1 MEYKN
6 RLRIDLHIHSTASDG
21 SLTPADIIDHAQKLN
36 LAAVAITD
44 HDSIDGSKEAFQIGI
59 PPSLHFLTG
68 VEISAAHPPFFPGS
82 GSFHIL
88 GYAIHLDNRDLNQ
101 ALSKL
106 QDARKNRNPE
116 ILKRLNK
123 LGFRISLEEVN
134 QEVGEGQL
142 GRPHIA
148 YAMVK
153 KGFVASINEA
163 FDKYLGTARPAYV
176 DKDRIECEQAINL
189 IRAAGGIPVL
199 AHPALLNIE
208 NDQKLDALLQN
219 LIKIGLAGIEVYY
232 PGHSPQQIRQYTEL
246 AGKYGL
252 LITGGTDFHGSITPE
267 IKMGSGT
274 GDLFVPYNLYKELM
288 NANKRSFRD

>member
-21 SLTPADIIDHAQKLN
+21 SLTPADIIGHAQKLN
-36 LAAVAITD
+36 LAAIAITD
-44 HDSIDGSKEAFQIGI
+44 HDAVGGSKEALRIGI
-59 PPSLHFLTG
+59 PPALHFLTG

-88 GYAIHLDNRDLNQ
+88 GYAIHLDDRDLNQ
-101 ALSKL
+101 ALLKL
-106 QDARKNRNPE
+106 RDARKNRNPE

-123 LGFRISLEEVN
+123 LGLPISLEEVR
-134 QEVGEGQL
+134 QEVGEVQL

-153 KGFVASINEA
+153 RGFVASVNEA
-163 FDKYLGTARPAYV
+163 FEKYLGTAKPAYV
-176 DKDRIECEQAINL
+176 DKERIECEQAINL

-208 NDQKLDALLQN
+208 DDRQLDALLQN
-219 LIKIGLAGIEVYY
+219 LMKIGLAGIEVYY
-232 PGHSPQQIRQYTEL
+232 PGHSPRQIRQYAEL
-246 AGKYGL
+246 ARKYSL
-252 LITGGTDFHGSITPE
+252 LMTGGTDFHGSITPE
-267 IKMGSGT
+267 IKMGSGE
-274 GDLFVPYNLYKELM
+274 GDLFVPYNLYEELV
-288 NANKRSFRD
+288 NANKRPLRA